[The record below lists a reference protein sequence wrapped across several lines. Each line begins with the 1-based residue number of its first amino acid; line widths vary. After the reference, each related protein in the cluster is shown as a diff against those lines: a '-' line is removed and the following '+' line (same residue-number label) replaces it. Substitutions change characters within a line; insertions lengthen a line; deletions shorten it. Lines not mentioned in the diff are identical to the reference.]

1 MHINLYLFFYTGP
14 RGPPS
19 TSQCP
24 RGSERAAG
32 HNLIKQAGAWYTLVD
47 QDGKEHKFQSKD
59 FPSLMSDV
67 ETQEYIY
74 NKICQAA
81 ILKYDSGKLGID
93 DVTTTDEFVN
103 E

>member
-1 MHINLYLFFYTGP
+1 
-14 RGPPS
+14 
-19 TSQCP
+19 
-24 RGSERAAG
+24 
-32 HNLIKQAGAWYTLVD
+32 
-47 QDGKEHKFQSKD
+47 
-59 FPSLMSDV
+59 MSDV

>member
-1 MHINLYLFFYTGP
+1 MKTSF
-14 RGPPS
+14 S
-19 TSQCP
+19 TM
-24 RGSERAAG
+24 
-32 HNLIKQAGAWYTLVD
+32 NNK
-47 QDGKEHKFQSKD
+47 
-59 FPSLMSDV
+59 
-67 ETQEYIY
+67 YIY